1 MSIGFEAWKLS
12 YKILMGFLDPF
23 TPANK
28 NTSHLHLRKSQQYAP
43 ALEATVDMLVKT
55 SNAAEKELDES
66 SVPVSQWKQRLYEH
80 WSQR

>member
-1 MSIGFEAWKLS
+1 
-12 YKILMGFLDPF
+12 MGFLDPF

-28 NTSHLHLRKSQQYAP
+28 DMSHLHLRKSQQYAL

-66 SVPVSQWKQRLYEH
+66 SVPCRDITMKKAFV
-80 WSQR
+80 